1 MDTELSEEQLML
13 KDMVGRFARSEV
25 APGAG
30 LRDETGD
37 YPWDLMKS
45 LGELNL
51 LGMLIPEEYGGAG
64 LDYVSYA
71 VVIEELSRHDAALG
85 MTVAAH
91 NSLSKY
97 HIYKFGGEELR
108 RRYVV
113 SLAEGEVMGAWA
125 LTEPSSGSD
134 AAGLISRASLRDDRW
149 VINGRKAFTTNGSVA
164 GTYVIMASTDL
175 KKGSK
180 GISAFVV
187 EAGAPGLGVGR
198 RENKLGVRS
207 SDTAGLVLEDVE
219 VPAGNLIGEEGR
231 GFQDCLDVLDGGRIG
246 ISAMALGLARGA
258 LEDSAR
264 YAKEREQFGKPI
276 SEFQA
281 IQWKLADMATE
292 LDAAR
297 LLTYRAALKRQR
309 GEKCTMESAMAKLFA
324 SEAAGRAVNSAVQ
337 IHGGYGYIKDYPVE
351 RYFRDAKICEI
362 GEGTSEIQR
371 MVIAKSILDF
381 EY

>member
-13 KDMVGRFARSEV
+13 KDVVGRFARSEV

-37 YPWDLMKS
+37 YPWDLMKR

-51 LGMLIPEEYGGAG
+51 LGMLVPEEYGGAG

-71 VVIEELSRHDAALG
+71 VVIEELCRHDAALG

-91 NSLSKY
+91 NSLSSY

-113 SLAEGEVMGAWA
+113 PLAEGEVMGAWA

-134 AAGLISRASLRDDRW
+134 AAGLKSRASLRDDRW

-164 GTYVIMASTDL
+164 GTYVIMASTDI

-246 ISAMALGLARGA
+246 IAAMALGLARGA

-324 SEAAGRAVNSAVQ
+324 SEMAGRAVNSGVQ
-337 IHGGYGYIKDYPVE
+337 IHGGYGYVKDYPVE

-371 MVIAKSILDF
+371 MVIARALLDF